1 MSTFAVQVVRAVI
14 EPHDNADSLEIAR
27 VGDYRS
33 IVRKGQFKTGDLV
46 AYIPEQAIV
55 PDPLLDELGLR
66 GKLAGKD
73 GNRVKAIKLRGVLS
87 QGLVLAARPTWSEG
101 QDVAAELG
109 VHKFE
114 PPVPSHMNGQ
124 VYGAGP
130 DRCVKYD
137 VENFKAFPDVLADG
151 EPVVFTEKIHGTWC
165 QVGLL
170 PHSDGLPH
178 GRLVVSS
185 KGLAAK
191 GLAFVP
197 DAPENATNLYLR
209 VARHLEF
216 VARIERALAAELG
229 AGRPV
234 FVLGEVFG
242 AGVQDLSYGAK
253 TEQDRSIG
261 FRVFDI
267 YVGWIGQGGFL
278 SDADLEAAC
287 AALELP
293 RVPVLYRGPFSRAVM
308 LEHTDGRET
317 ISGQALHVREGVVVR
332 PQTERHAHEL
342 GRVQLKSVS
351 EKYLLRS
358 GGTEYN

>member
-1 MSTFAVQVVRAVI
+1 MSSFAVHVVRVVI
-14 EPHDNADSLEIAR
+14 EPHENADALEIAR

-33 IVRKGQFKTGDLV
+33 IVRKGQYVTGDLV

-55 PDPLLDELGLR
+55 PDALLDELGLR
-66 GKLAGKD
+66 GRLAGKEM
-73 GNRVKAIKLRGVLS
+73 NRVKAIKLRGVLS
-87 QGLVLAARPTWSEG
+87 QGLVYPARPTWSEG
-101 QDVAAELG
+101 QDVTAELG
-109 VHKFE
+109 IVKYE
-114 PPVPSHMNGQ
+114 PPVPSHMSGQ

-137 VENFKAFPDVLADG
+137 IENVKAWPDVLVEG

-165 QVGLL
+165 QLGLV
-170 PHSDGLPH
+170 PEGAAGEH
-178 GRLVVSS
+178 GPLVVSS

-191 GLAFVP
+191 GLAFMP
-197 DAPENATNLYLR
+197 DAPDNAHNLYLR
-209 VARHLEF
+209 VARHLDF
-216 VARIERALAAELG
+216 AARARRAFADHLA

-253 TEQDRSIG
+253 TDQDAHLG
-261 FRVFDI
+261 FRVFDV
-267 YVGWIGQGGFL
+267 YAGWYGQGAFL
-278 SDADLEAAC
+278 SDAELDAAC
-287 AALELP
+287 AALDLP

-308 LEHTDGRET
+308 AEYTDGRET
-317 ISGQALHVREGVVVR
+317 VSGRALHVREGIVLR
-332 PQTERHAHEL
+332 PQRERHHPDL